1 MAAEP
6 RLNAVKE
13 LAGNLLPRLSER
25 KNITPPN
32 LIFIGDLAMQVGL
45 SELANTI
52 YHRILDQ
59 AAADPAFAKQCG
71 EAGIIR
77 VRSQLIELCGKEG
90 ICRGRQAG
98 RLC

>member
-13 LAGNLLPRLSER
+13 LAVNLLPPLSGR
-25 KNITPPN
+25 TSITPAN
-32 LIFIGDLAMQVGL
+32 LIFIGDLAMQTGQ
-45 SELANTI
+45 SELASTI

-71 EAGIIR
+71 AGLIR
-77 VRSQLIELCGKEG
+77 VRSQLIELLREEEG
-90 ICRGRQAG
+90 IRRGD
-98 RLC
+98 